1 MIWDRHICM
10 TVKIRLLWLGMAKCG
25 KAVFFCNHLLA
36 IRIICD
42 KLFLMRKTSV
52 TKRKMWSCL
61 LRDQD
66 RQEVGNAVLLP
77 HRISSRIRTDCKL
90 PHRKGQM
97 LEQKILLNIGF
108 ILLLCS
114 KIGTHIFFD
123 RTILNLQRQVLIFE
137 FVQIY
142 LGHMK
147 CSMRSLQLR

>member
-1 MIWDRHICM
+1 
-10 TVKIRLLWLGMAKCG
+10 
-25 KAVFFCNHLLA
+25 
-36 IRIICD
+36 
-42 KLFLMRKTSV
+42 
-52 TKRKMWSCL
+52 
-61 LRDQD
+61 
-66 RQEVGNAVLLP
+66 
-77 HRISSRIRTDCKL
+77 
-90 PHRKGQM
+90 M

-108 ILLLCS
+108 ILLFCS